1 VDKALLTIPELM
13 RSPPGFSGTLLAQF
27 LLCLSF
33 CLFYF
38 GHCIHCKSA
47 LRYTASDYPLAIV
60 SIVGLPFDIQILI
73 TLWPLYVCPSI
84 YSFWLPFV
92 HCMSALRY
100 TASDYP
106 LASLKCCEWLFVLY
120 SSDVSWNMT
129 SRTLYINITQDHVF
143 NWKEQ
148 VILFCIF
155 LRT

>member
-1 VDKALLTIPELM
+1 M
-13 RSPPGFSGTLLAQF
+13 
-27 LLCLSF
+27 
-33 CLFYF
+33 
-38 GHCIHCKSA
+38 SA
-47 LRYTASDYPLAIV
+47 LRYTASDYPQAIV
-60 SIVGLPFDIQILI
+60 SIVCLPFDIQLLI

-92 HCMSALRY
+92 HCMSALRYTASDYPLATVSIVCLPFDIHFWLPFGHCIHCMSALRY